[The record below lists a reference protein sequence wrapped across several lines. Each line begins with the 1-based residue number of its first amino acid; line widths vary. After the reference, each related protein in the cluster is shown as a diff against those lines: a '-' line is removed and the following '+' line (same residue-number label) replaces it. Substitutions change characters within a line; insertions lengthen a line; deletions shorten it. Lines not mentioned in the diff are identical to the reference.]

1 MFILILQTKIM
12 FMSHCKKNWEIKH
25 FVKCQSVVVLVS
37 VGFVKLLLGVHS
49 FVYPV
54 QGLFCLISYAE

>member
-25 FVKCQSVVVLVS
+25 FLKCQSVVVLIS
-37 VGFVKLLLGVHS
+37 VGFVRLLFGVHS
-49 FVYPV
+49 FVYP
-54 QGLFCLISYAE
+54 L